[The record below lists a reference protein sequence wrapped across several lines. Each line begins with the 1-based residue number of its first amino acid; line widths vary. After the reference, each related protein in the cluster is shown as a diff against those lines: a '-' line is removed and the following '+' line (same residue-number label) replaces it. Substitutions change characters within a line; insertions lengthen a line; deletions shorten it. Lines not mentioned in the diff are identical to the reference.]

1 MAVTIKDV
9 AKKANVS
16 IATVSYSINGSSRIS
31 DATREHVLKIA
42 SELNYVANNNAKQL
56 KQKKS
61 NVIGLFFNSW
71 FGPVYSELV
80 KGIEQVCHQ
89 NGYDLVAC
97 SVYGNEDS
105 TAHKYI
111 RNRMV
116 DGAIILSN
124 SFDDEFL
131 KSIAK
136 KDFPVVVLD
145 REVSGP
151 YIYNILIDNFGGAFS
166 ATKALINSGCRE
178 IYYFGGPEDSYDA
191 QKRLDGYIS
200 ALGYHKIKV
209 EESLLIE
216 GDFTERSAYTKMLEL
231 IEEDKQPKA
240 VFASNDEMAIGII
253 RAAKEKG
260 IAIPED
266 MKLVGFDDIQMAE
279 LMIPRLS
286 TISHQKVG
294 MGEIAAKTLIDAMN
308 SKDDLEDLRILPTK
322 LILRETL

>member
-1 MAVTIKDV
+1 MTVTIKDV

-16 IATVSYSINGSSRIS
+16 IATVSYSINGSPRIS
-31 DATREHVLKIA
+31 EATREHVLKVA

-61 NVIGLFFNSW
+61 NAIGLFFNSW
-71 FGPVYSELV
+71 FGPIYSELV
-80 KGIEQVCHQ
+80 KGIEQACHQ

-97 SVYGNEDS
+97 SVYGNESS

-111 RNRMV
+111 RDRMV
-116 DGAIILSN
+116 DGAIVLTN
-124 SFDDEFL
+124 SFDDNFI
-131 KSIAK
+131 KSVAN

-151 YIYNILIDNFGGAFS
+151 HIYNILIDNFGGAFS
-166 ATKALINSGCRE
+166 ATKALINAGCEE
-178 IYYFGGPEDSYDA
+178 IYYFGGPADSYDA
-191 QKRLDGYIS
+191 QKRFDGYIS
-200 ALGYHKIKV
+200 ALGYYKINV
-209 EESLLIE
+209 DQSLLIE
-216 GDFTERSAYTKMLEL
+216 GDFTERSAYTKMKEL
-231 IEEDKQPKA
+231 IEEGKQPKA

-260 IAIPED
+260 IVIPEQ
-266 MKLVGFDDIQMAE
+266 MKLIGFDDIQMAE

-294 MGEIAAKTLIDAMN
+294 MGELAAKTLIDAMN
-308 SKDDLEDLRILPTK
+308 SKDDMEDLRILPTK